1 MIKCTIAL
9 LRFYRRKVVRWK
21 NRDLNLLQ
29 CPNSF
34 FNVKVDVTN
43 ETVHEDVEGKLS
55 DNSIFSTG
63 TGSPPSPHSTHS
75 YQDPFKPNQEDPTQH
90 RIKNPNGFPRKTSM
104 EKKTRYT
111 TLESADLSTVES
123 ADATREQ
130 LAAGTTSMEED
141 EQDGWISE
149 EVCPWE
155 DE

>member
-1 MIKCTIAL
+1 M
-9 LRFYRRKVVRWK
+9 
-21 NRDLNLLQ
+21 NLLQ
-29 CPNSF
+29 CANSF

-63 TGSPPSPHSTHS
+63 TGSPPSLHSTHS
-75 YQDPFKPNQEDPTQH
+75 YQDPYKPNQEDPTQH